1 MNGNQS
7 HPRRTMTL
15 LSRISAL
22 RSLVIIVTG
31 ILLSAGV
38 ARAQTTD
45 DFQTHQTGNWNST
58 TTWERWNG
66 SAWITPAPSTPTNA
80 NGVIT
85 ILNGHTVTVTAN
97 VTADQ
102 VVVGTGAQVTLPSG
116 DTLTIS
122 NGTGTDLSVSGL
134 FNNSGT
140 ITRNTGATIVF
151 NSGSTFQ
158 HAVDGGTIPTATW
171 NANSICMVTGTVATL
186 PNGLNQ
192 TFGHLTWNCNSQT
205 TNLTLSNTLAMNG
218 TLTIQSTGTT
228 GEFRF
233 ASGTNTIGGSYTQSA
248 GSVRVAGGSNR
259 TITVAGNFSMS
270 GGTLEMADNASIG
283 LVNIAGNFSQTA
295 GTITET
301 GTSTTSGIVFTG
313 SGTQTFTSGGTIAN
327 RINLTVN
334 NSSTLQVTPG
344 STLQVNNTSTLT
356 LGSALVNGAGNFTL
370 SSGAT
375 IVIGSPNG
383 IAASSASGNIQVTGT
398 RSFSTGANYTYS
410 GSSPQVTGDGLPST
424 VSSLTVNNT
433 SGVTLGSNVAVT
445 ANLTVLAGIF
455 DLSTFTANRASPGGT
470 LTVSNGAALKIGGT
484 NSFPS
489 NYNTHTLG
497 AASTVEYN
505 GTNQTVTNESYG
517 HLSLSNGGTK
527 TMPASALSV
536 AGNFSTS
543 GSASTAAAGAFTV
556 AGTFSIGPTSTYSA
570 GTFAH
575 QLGGDWTNSGTF
587 NYGTSTVTFQGAAL
601 QHVGAS
607 TFYAVIVNNAAGLS
621 LTGDVQIA
629 TGGIMTLTSGNV
641 ATAGHILTVNASAP
655 TALVLGANS
664 ITGTVARAIA
674 PGSTGTYQFFGA
686 NAYVIPGGTGN
697 PSMITATVY
706 PNTNPPNLGA
716 GADTNVI
723 VKRYYTISGTGIGG
737 GFFYTMRLSYAQS
750 EVRGNEA
757 TYTMWENSGAVWVD
771 VGLSSAPDTA
781 NNFAEQSGLT
791 GFSDW
796 TVASTTSAL
805 PIQLA
810 SFQGAVVAHSSDVRL
825 TWTTLSELNNYGF
838 YIQRSSAPSS
848 GFVDCADNFVR
859 GSGTSL
865 TPKQYAWTEKNMTPG
880 TYYYRLKQAD
890 LDGSITMSDPVKVV
904 VETPTGVDNGRGPE
918 VFALSQNYPNPFNP
932 TTRIQFSVEQTAH
945 ATLIVYN
952 ILGDQV
958 ATLFTGTAEA
968 GKSYTVAFDGS
979 NLANGA
985 YFCRL
990 VSGEKTELKKM
1001 ILLK

>member
-1 MNGNQS
+1 MKKFVNNLA
-7 HPRRTMTL
+7 TAAVL
-15 LSRISAL
+15 LLLAL
-22 RSLVIIVTG
+22 VASTPVHAQARFRSQ
-31 ILLSAGV
+31 A
-38 ARAQTTD
+38 
-45 DFQTHQTGNWNST
+45 
-58 TTWERWNG
+58 NG
-66 SAWITPAPSTPTNA
+66 SWGSAATWLLVAGSDADGIPDA
-80 NGVIT
+80 ND
-85 ILNGHTVTVTAN
+85 TV
-97 VTADQ
+97 D
-102 VVVGTGAQVTLPSG
+102 VVSPYAVTLAG
-116 DTLTIS
+116 S
-122 NGTGTDLSVSGL
+122 NGDCGFL
-134 FNNSGT
+134 
-140 ITRNTGATIVF
+140 
-151 NSGSTFQ
+151 
-158 HAVDGGTIPTATW
+158 
-171 NANSICMVTGTVATL
+171 TV
-186 PNGLNQ
+186 G
-192 TFGHLTWNCNSQT
+192 
-205 TNLTLSNTLAMNG
+205 
-218 TLTIQSTGTT
+218 
-228 GEFRF
+228 
-233 ASGTNTIGGSYTQSA
+233 
-248 GSVRVAGGSNR
+248 AGGA
-259 TITVAGNFSMS
+259 V
-270 GGTLEMADNASIG
+270 
-283 LVNIAGNFSQTA
+283 
-295 GTITET
+295 
-301 GTSTTSGIVFTG
+301 
-313 SGTQTFTSGGTIAN
+313 
-327 RINLTVN
+327 
-334 NSSTLQVTPG
+334 
-344 STLQVNNTSTLT
+344 T
-356 LGSALVNGAGNFTL
+356 LGGAGNLRVNANPGSAVINGTVTL
-370 SSGAT
+370 SSS
-375 IVIGSPNG
+375 GSLNEAG
-383 IAASSASGNIQVTGT
+383 SAGT
-398 RSFSTGANYTYS
+398 RSFSMGAGSRLTIS
-410 GSSPQVTGDGLPST
+410 GS
-424 VSSLTVNNT
+424 
-433 SGVTLGSNVAVT
+433 
-445 ANLTVLAGIF
+445 
-455 DLSTFTANRASPGGT
+455 
-470 LTVSNGAALKIGGT
+470 AA
-484 NSFPS
+484 FPS
-489 NYNTHTLG
+489 FDSYALDP
-497 AASTVEYN
+497 ASTVEFTQN
-505 GTNQTVTNESYG
+505 GNQTIKAGVVFGNLT
-517 HLSLSNGGTK
+517 LSGSGTK
-527 TMPASALSV
+527 TVAPIVSDTTFYSLGTVTIGAGVTFDVSTNILKVYFQGDVINNGTLDASV
-536 AGNFSTS
+536 GIVIVEFS
-543 GSASTAAAGAFTV
+543 GSQFV
-556 AGTFSIGPTSTYSA
+556 NNGTFLTSTTPGFGYTPSVTFNNTTVTGSTPQNYYDLIVNGPMTA
-570 GTFAH
+570 GGNLTVTRNLIIMAGGTLNGGSGFTH
-575 QLGGDWTNSGTF
+575 VVGGDWTNSGTF

-607 TFYAVIVNNAAGLS
+607 TFYAVILNNAAGIS
-621 LTGDVQIA
+621 LTGDVQIV
-629 TGGIMTLTSGNV
+629 TGGSMTLTSGNV